1 MNIRDYTKR
10 YTIILWS
17 LTYLFIKFLPHVG
30 HVTYGFRTYRACVST
45 QQNIK
50 TKKVLIFVYQWL
62 ALKDLR
68 DFFYRLCNPI
78 SLVHCK
84 CIVWPHLKTVI
95 SLVESNRYWK
105 QKKTQKSRHCYVT
118 LLKKKFSGYDSFTSK
133 QTGQLWCI
141 APSTHRCL
149 SSMTLE

>member
-1 MNIRDYTKR
+1 MC
-10 YTIILWS
+10 IL
-17 LTYLFIKFLPHVG
+17 H
-30 HVTYGFRTYRACVST
+30 
-45 QQNIK
+45 NK
-50 TKKVLIFVYQWL
+50 TSKKKVLIFVYQWL

-105 QKKTQKSRHCYVT
+105 QINPKIKTLLCYVV
-118 LLKKKFSGYDSFTSK
+118 KEKFSGYDSFYLKTNRAIVMHCTFYTSVLVLHNLGVATSCPK
-133 QTGQLWCI
+133 KNKI
-141 APSTHRCL
+141 RARNKEYASR
-149 SSMTLE
+149 